1 MNSLLKYVAFSAASV
16 VVFAGSFLLFASL
29 SGAPMHD
36 IAVIG
41 KFFPDPEEGS
51 DAAQPA
57 ANDAPSDLISE
68 VDQDRRP
75 SRQVLAEAA
84 TPLRAFVVQSPFST
98 EELAELQAEL
108 KNRIESARR
117 MQTELE
123 EKLDDVG
130 ARELQLEERWAE
142 LEQIRN
148 GLIEQDLELAQRED
162 ELERDA
168 RAQNERESA
177 SWTSMAKVFEEGKPA
192 ELARNLILFEP
203 EEAARILRAL
213 PEARASAL
221 IRELPRDRYLEFAEA
236 YRKAEP

>member
-1 MNSLLKYVAFSAASV
+1 MNSLLKYVAFSTASL

-29 SGAPMHD
+29 SGAPMHE
-36 IAVIG
+36 IALIG
-41 KFFPDPEEGS
+41 TFFPAPADARGNAGPTDEGVP
-51 DAAQPA
+51 Q
-57 ANDAPSDLISE
+57 DLVSE
-68 VDQDRRP
+68 VELDRRP

-84 TPLRAFVVQSPFST
+84 TPLQAFIVQSPFST
-98 EELAELQAEL
+98 EELSELQAEL
-108 KNRIESARR
+108 KNRVESARR

-123 EKLDDVG
+123 LKLEDVG
-130 ARELQLEERWAE
+130 DRELQLEARWAE

-177 SWTSMAKVFEEGKPA
+177 SWTSMAKVFEEGKTG
-192 ELARNLILFEP
+192 ELAKNLILFEP